1 MSTEHQHLVGPVVRG
16 FDPDIV
22 DALTA
27 AIEKD
32 NPGVRLVIDDNAGY
46 VRIHASRV
54 LRVTRSSLSE
64 ALGRPI
70 DLPSLAGDREL
81 RRPDA
86 LRRRRHPHLV
96 PHPGGLMTP
105 GRHRGSGRVPATSTL
120 AMPALRMVPQ

>member
-1 MSTEHQHLVGPVVRG
+1 MSTEHKHLVGPVVRG

-22 DALTA
+22 DAMTA

-32 NPGVRLVIDDNAGY
+32 NPGAELFIDDNAGY
-46 VRIHASRV
+46 VRIHAPRV

-70 DLPSLAGDREL
+70 DLPSLEPAI
-81 RRPDA
+81 A
-86 LRRRRHPHLV
+86 LRRRRHAHLV

-105 GRHRGSGRVPATSTL
+105 VRHPGSRRFPPTSTL
-120 AMPALRMVPQ
+120 AMPALRMVP